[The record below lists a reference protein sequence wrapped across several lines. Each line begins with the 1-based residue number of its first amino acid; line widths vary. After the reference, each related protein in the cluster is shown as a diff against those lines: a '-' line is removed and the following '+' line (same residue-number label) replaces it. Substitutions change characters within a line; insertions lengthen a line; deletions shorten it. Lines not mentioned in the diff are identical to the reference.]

1 MKRVERRFIAEFGRD
16 GGPNRPAGGPA
27 VSREGVVVG
36 LFTTPSRRNPGL
48 TRSTASLSRTRTT
61 TTGDKSQEMSERL
74 RLVPESGGHYPAR
87 FEAVGEALV
96 AGSRVHAA
104 CAVVGRELARDGV
117 DLSEALDGLRST
129 FAQALGREP
138 DFASTEALSVAWSDE
153 TLGYLHQVSCENPL
167 TGLATLAHL
176 RARLAELQRG
186 AEASG
191 TPVTTGHALVVV
203 DLPAHEIG
211 EDSGQ
216 FGRALLMAR
225 IADRARLVF
234 SADES
239 IGEAS
244 PTRLLVLA
252 PRTDDLGLRVVVLRD
267 LISDTTSLGGAVR
280 VWIEGLPSS
289 HAATAALLD
298 ELART

>member
-1 MKRVERRFIAEFGRD
+1 M
-16 GGPNRPAGGPA
+16 
-27 VSREGVVVG
+27 G
-36 LFTTPSRRNPGL
+36 LFTTLSRR
-48 TRSTASLSRTRTT
+48 STVA
-61 TTGDKSQEMSERL
+61 TGDESQEMSERL
-74 RLVPESGGHYPAR
+74 RTAPESGGVPAR

-96 AGSRVHAA
+96 AGSRVHDA

-129 FAQALGREP
+129 FAQVFDQEP

-186 AEASG
+186 AEVSG
-191 TPVTTGHALVVV
+191 KPVTAGHALVVL
-203 DLPAHEIG
+203 DLPAPESDVAGIRGGH
-211 EDSGQ
+211 
-216 FGRALLMAR
+216 FGRALLLAR

-234 SADES
+234 AGEES

-244 PTRLLVLA
+244 PSRLLVLA

-267 LISDTTSLGGAVR
+267 LIADSTSLGGAVR

>member
-1 MKRVERRFIAEFGRD
+1 M
-16 GGPNRPAGGPA
+16 
-27 VSREGVVVG
+27 
-36 LFTTPSRRNPGL
+36 
-48 TRSTASLSRTRTT
+48 
-61 TTGDKSQEMSERL
+61 SQEMPERL
-74 RLVPESGGHYPAR
+74 RMPAR

-96 AGSRVHAA
+96 AGSRAHDA

-129 FAQALGREP
+129 FARVVGRDP

-153 TLGYLHQVSCENPL
+153 TLGYLHQISCENPL

-186 AEASG
+186 AESSG
-191 TPVTTGHALVVV
+191 VPAGTRYALVVI
-203 DLPAHEIG
+203 DLPAYEG
-211 EDSGQ
+211 GAAGNGD
-216 FGRALLMAR
+216 GRFDHALLMAR
-225 IADRARLVF
+225 GADRARLVF
-234 SADES
+234 SGEES
-239 IGEAS
+239 VGEAG

-252 PRTDDLGLRVVVLRD
+252 ARTDDLGLRVVVLKD
-267 LISDTTSLGGAVR
+267 LIADTTSLGGAVR

-289 HAATAALLD
+289 HAAMAALLD

>member
-1 MKRVERRFIAEFGRD
+1 M
-16 GGPNRPAGGPA
+16 
-27 VSREGVVVG
+27 G
-36 LFTTPSRRNPGL
+36 LFTTSSRK
-48 TRSTASLSRTRTT
+48 SAVTA
-61 TTGDKSQEMSERL
+61 GGESQEMPERL
-74 RLVPESGGHYPAR
+74 RMVPETSGFPAR
-87 FEAVGEALV
+87 FVAVGEALV
-96 AGSRVHAA
+96 AGSPAHAA

-129 FAQALGREP
+129 FALALKREP
-138 DFASTEALSVAWSDE
+138 DFAATEALSVAWSDE

-186 AEASG
+186 VEAG
-191 TPVTTGHALVVV
+191 GQQAPIGHALVVV
-203 DLPAHEIG
+203 DLPSQDPVGGPDQI
-211 EDSGQ
+211 
-216 FGRALLMAR
+216 GRALLMAR

-234 SADES
+234 SGEES

-244 PTRLLVLA
+244 PSRLLVLA

-267 LISDTTSLGGAVR
+267 LIADTTSLGGAVR

-289 HAATAALLD
+289 HAAVAALLD